1 MKGKPMLTNYLFK
14 DLYDDRW
21 GDPRN
26 PDAVEPPS
34 PEDKGGAGRQ
44 GLLGRLANI
53 FHRRRKHP
61 SAWSFTIPSDA
72 SDTENEAEIRHRNGL
87 EDPKFLAIAKALSR
101 NC

>member
-1 MKGKPMLTNYLFK
+1 MLTNYLFK

-26 PDAVEPPS
+26 PDAVEPSLPK
-34 PEDKGGAGRQ
+34 DKGGVGRK
-44 GLLGRLANI
+44 GLLGLLAKI
-53 FHRRRKHP
+53 FRRRRKHP
-61 SAWSFTIPSDA
+61 SAWSFTIPSEVPDA
-72 SDTENEAEIRHRNGL
+72 EVKAEVRQRNGL